1 MSRYLNHLA
10 ALTLNQVEPVQPR
23 LTSRFEASGEG
34 EKIGSLGNTGENQDM
49 SVGEALVN
57 ARTPDIV
64 ETQAPIDELI
74 KSVMPTFLQVE
85 SQLDGGQK
93 QANRAKPAT
102 SVKASINQAP
112 KVPDAQPERA
122 WPPMGLFKPINTQSK
137 PITQSAKAV
146 KQPFQP
152 RRAEQTLNTIER
164 SQEQLFTTTHSEF
177 VSKET
182 AHGDNFQDI
191 KRWEDIPRPV
201 PVKPTRITVRSE
213 QSAATPVPAQST
225 QAASAPAEQ
234 VEAPEPTIQVTI
246 GRIEIRATQTPD
258 KPTAKPRAAST
269 TMSLDDYLKQR
280 NGSKS

>member
-23 LTSRFEASGEG
+23 LTSRFEASGDG
-34 EKIGSLGNTGENQDM
+34 ENIGSLGKTGENQHMKED
-49 SVGEALVN
+49 EALST
-57 ARTPDIV
+57 AHTPDIV
-64 ETQAPIDELI
+64 ETQAPIDALI
-74 KSVMPTFLQVE
+74 KSVTPTFLQVK
-85 SQLDGGQK
+85 SHVDGGQK
-93 QANRAKPAT
+93 QGNRAKPAA

-112 KVPDAQPERA
+112 KVPDALLEQA
-122 WPPMGLFKPINTQSK
+122 WPPMGFKPINIKSK
-137 PITQSAKAV
+137 PTAQSAKAV
-146 KQPFQP
+146 KQPFQS

-164 SQEQLFTTTHSEF
+164 SQEQLFATTHSEF

-182 AHGDNFQDI
+182 APGDNFQDI
-191 KRWEDIPRPV
+191 KRWEDMPRPL

-213 QSAATPVPAQST
+213 QLAAAPAPAQST
-225 QAASAPAEQ
+225 QAASTPAEQ

-258 KPTAKPRAAST
+258 KPTAKPRAVST

>member
-23 LTSRFEASGEG
+23 LTSRFEASGDG
-34 EKIGSLGNTGENQDM
+34 ENTGSLGKTGENQDM
-49 SVGEALVN
+49 NVGEALAT

-64 ETQAPIDELI
+64 ERQAPIDALI
-74 KSVMPTFLQVE
+74 KSVTPTFLQVK
-85 SQLDGGQK
+85 SQVDGGQK
-93 QANRAKPAT
+93 QGNRAKPAA

-112 KVPDAQPERA
+112 KVPDAQSELA
-122 WPPMGLFKPINTQSK
+122 WPPMGLFKPINTQAK
-137 PITQSAKAV
+137 PIAQSAKAV

-152 RRAEQTLNTIER
+152 AQTEQTLNTIER
-164 SQEQLFTTTHSEF
+164 SQEQLFATTHSEF
-177 VSKET
+177 ISQKI
-182 AHGDNFQDI
+182 AADSFQEV
-191 KRWEDIPRPV
+191 KRWEDMPRPL
-201 PVKPTRITVRSE
+201 PVKPASITVRSE
-213 QSAATPVPAQST
+213 QLAATQAPAQST
-225 QAASAPAEQ
+225 QAASTPAEQ
-234 VEAPEPTIQVTI
+234 VEAPESTIQVTI